1 MSRSTS
7 GEWAAGADRGASRR
21 APALGMLTLME
32 FFAGG
37 MVLFVT
43 AIVLMVEVPST
54 APYDG
59 IVSLIGWGIAAV
71 VISVVSMIV
80 AMVIGLPVRLVP
92 RLRSRWLANGE
103 ITIAGAAVGLVS
115 CLAIAASMKTPDASE
130 TSGAPDPLT
139 WALLV
144 AWALYAT
151 SIAHF
156 VWPLRWATRVNG

>member
-1 MSRSTS
+1 
-7 GEWAAGADRGASRR
+7 
-21 APALGMLTLME
+21 ME

-43 AIVLMVEVPST
+43 AIVLMVEIPS
-54 APYDG
+54 AAQYDG

-71 VISVVSMIV
+71 VISVASMIV
-80 AMVIGLPVRLVP
+80 AMVIGLPVRLAP

-115 CLAIAASMKTPDASE
+115 CLAIVASMETPDASE
-130 TSGAPDPLT
+130 TSGAPDPLM

-144 AWALYAT
+144 ARALFAI

-156 VWPLRWATRVNG
+156 VWPMRWTTRVRD